1 MDPLLIHL
9 FYSGSTHVSMQV
21 AALPGLLLVRGF
33 GTGGVCGGAGLNGQ
47 SAHPAPQQ
55 PRWLVF
61 IGRP

>member
-21 AALPGLLLVRGF
+21 AAQPGVQLVRGF
-33 GTGGVCGGAGLNGQ
+33 GAGGVCGGAGLKGQ
-47 SAHPAPQQ
+47 SAQPAPQQ
-55 PRWLVF
+55 PRWRVF